1 MIDVQEKRMPVE
13 VEVPIGTLKL
23 ILQFHFIPI
32 NENSQKSKKSK
43 LEDIAWDLH
52 LVKDVV
58 IAVLI
63 GIIVGHMNGIET
75 IAAVFTGMLM
85 LIALVHIDC
94 EIHMTVG
101 RKR

>member
-23 ILQFHFIPI
+23 ILQFK
-32 NENSQKSKKSK
+32 ENSQKAKKSK

-75 IAAVFTGMLM
+75 IAAVFTGVLM

>member
-1 MIDVQEKRMPVE
+1 MIEVTEKAPAE
-13 VEVPIGTLKL
+13 VEVPTGTQEIKL
-23 ILQFHFIPI
+23 QLNFIPI
-32 NENSQKSKKSK
+32 TKNSQKVKKTK
-43 LEDIAWDLH
+43 LDDVVWDLH
-52 LVKDVV
+52 LFKDVV

>member
-1 MIDVQEKRMPVE
+1 MIEVKEHLPERDSEQVQKIKCMCTNTIVVYKTVE
-13 VEVPIGTLKL
+13 
-23 ILQFHFIPI
+23 
-32 NENSQKSKKSK
+32 KKSK
-43 LEDIAWDLH
+43 LSDIVWDLH

>member
-1 MIDVQEKRMPVE
+1 MIEVKEHLPERDSEQVQKIKCMCTNTIVVYKTVE
-13 VEVPIGTLKL
+13 
-23 ILQFHFIPI
+23 
-32 NENSQKSKKSK
+32 KKSK
-43 LEDIAWDLH
+43 LSDIVWDLH

-75 IAAVFTGMLM
+75 IAAVFTGVLM

>member
-1 MIDVQEKRMPVE
+1 MIEVTEKAPAE
-13 VEVPIGTLKL
+13 VEVPTGTQEIKL
-23 ILQFHFIPI
+23 QPNFIPI
-32 NENSQKSKKSK
+32 TKNSQKVKKTK
-43 LEDIAWDLH
+43 LDDVVWDLH

>member
-23 ILQFHFIPI
+23 ILHFYFIPI
-32 NENSQKSKKSK
+32 KENSQKAKKSK

>member
-1 MIDVQEKRMPVE
+1 MKKFAVIALAAVLSMTMLT
-13 VEVPIGTLKL
+13 GCG
-23 ILQFHFIPI
+23 IPI
-32 NENSQKSKKSK
+32 NENSQKAKKSK